1 MDAKKTAAK
10 PAGITAWRLVR
21 DNAAR
26 AYINPA
32 AALAWI
38 INTEQELHPN
48 APALSKATVWQY
60 FDASGFWERMA
71 PHIYWEKY
79 ETELKPGGNP
89 HDEAGNNFT
98 RTYYEQD
105 TRGAEGVRDG
115 LACMAFDAPW
125 YDDHPFDPLP
135 VWDEDAFKR
144 VYFSLIGDDNFELVK
159 GGTEQPPE
167 DKQTPAKPRSKKT
180 ENKQCE
186 VIAALACYI
195 LGENAL
201 KKPREAAR
209 LVLDALAVKGLDN
222 VISGET
228 LGEYIRQGG
237 ERIEIQPPAKG

>member
-26 AYINPA
+26 AGITA
-32 AALAWI
+32 AGALGWVS
-38 INTEQELHPN
+38 NTGRAPHPN

-89 HDEAGNNFT
+89 HDEAGYNFT

>member
-38 INTEQELHPN
+38 INIEQDLHPN
-48 APALSKATVWQY
+48 APALGKATVWQY

-79 ETELKPGGNP
+79 ETHEIGYSPG
-89 HDEAGNNFT
+89 EREVV

-105 TRGAEGVRDG
+105 TRGAEGVMDG
-115 LACMAFDAPW
+115 LSCMAFDDEGRSPF
-125 YDDHPFDPLP
+125 PFDPVP
-135 VWDEDAFKR
+135 MWDEDAFQR
-144 VYFSLIGDDNFELVK
+144 VYFSFIGDDNFELVK
-159 GGTEQPPE
+159 SGKQPPPE

-228 LGEYIRQGG
+228 LGEYIKQGR

>member
-1 MDAKKTAAK
+1 M
-10 PAGITAWRLVR
+10 V
-21 DNAAR
+21 
-26 AYINPA
+26 
-32 AALAWI
+32 
-38 INTEQELHPN
+38 
-48 APALSKATVWQY
+48 
-60 FDASGFWERMA
+60 
-71 PHIYWEKY
+71 
-79 ETELKPGGNP
+79 
-89 HDEAGNNFT
+89 

-115 LACMAFDAPW
+115 LACMAFD
-125 YDDHPFDPLP
+125 DEGRSSFPFDPLP

-144 VYFSLIGDDNFELVK
+144 VYFSLIGDDDLELVK
-159 GGTEQPPE
+159 GGKQPPE

>member
-10 PAGITAWRLVR
+10 PASVTAWWLVR

-38 INTEQELHPN
+38 INVEQEIHPN
-48 APALSKATVWQY
+48 APALGKAAVWQY

-79 ETELKPGGNP
+79 ETEQVGAPP
-89 HDEAGNNFT
+89 HKREVV

-105 TRGAEGVRDG
+105 TRGAEGVMDG
-115 LACMAFDAPW
+115 LSCMAFDDEGRSPF
-125 YDDHPFDPLP
+125 PFDPVP
-135 VWDEDAFKR
+135 MWDEDAFQR
-144 VYFSLIGDDNFELVK
+144 VYFSFIGDDNFELVK
-159 GGTEQPPE
+159 SGKQPPPE

>member
-1 MDAKKTAAK
+1 M
-10 PAGITAWRLVR
+10 
-21 DNAAR
+21 
-26 AYINPA
+26 
-32 AALAWI
+32 
-38 INTEQELHPN
+38 
-48 APALSKATVWQY
+48 
-60 FDASGFWERMA
+60 
-71 PHIYWEKY
+71 
-79 ETELKPGGNP
+79 
-89 HDEAGNNFT
+89 
-98 RTYYEQD
+98 
-105 TRGAEGVRDG
+105 
-115 LACMAFDAPW
+115 
-125 YDDHPFDPLP
+125 
-135 VWDEDAFKR
+135 WDEDAFQR
-144 VYFSLIGDDNFELVK
+144 VYFSFIGDDNFELVK